1 MLWGSNLYD
10 SSIYASGRMTL
21 SDRDNGQI
29 PTDDMMSNS
38 KDDKFGWATEMG
50 ARAPTGL
57 GGGMTALGIGSP
69 VTQCPAW

>member
-29 PTDDMMSNS
+29 PTDDMMS
-38 KDDKFGWATEMG
+38 KFE
-50 ARAPTGL
+50 RRQIRL
-57 GGGMTALGIGSP
+57 GDGDGR
-69 VTQCPAW
+69 